1 MLEPETGKD
10 RGKQGSKLPLSRSA
24 FLQKPK
30 KQLFAYLVENLIK
43 NRYRKLKANIELV
56 LERGFS

>member
-10 RGKQGSKLPLSRSA
+10 RGKQGSKLPLSRIA
-24 FLQKPK
+24 LLQKPK